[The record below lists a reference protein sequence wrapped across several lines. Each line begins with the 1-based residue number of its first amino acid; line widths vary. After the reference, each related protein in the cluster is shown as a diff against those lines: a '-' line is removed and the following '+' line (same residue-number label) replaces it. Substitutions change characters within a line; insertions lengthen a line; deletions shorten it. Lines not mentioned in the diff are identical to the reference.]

1 MRRTSERNL
10 PTGGSPEDSISRDRH
25 RFAYESAAQRL
36 TATDDVLDVGCG
48 EGYGA
53 PILLGAGRSYVGIDL
68 SEAVVGEARGNFGSD
83 RARFS
88 AFDGAR
94 IPLDDAAFD
103 AAVSFQVIEHVTDVS
118 AYLTEIRRVLR
129 PTGWV
134 MFTTPNRL
142 LRLGPGESPWNRF
155 HLREYDPQGLAD
167 DLGRVFPSVRVLG
180 VRASPEAEA
189 IEIARV
195 QRARRWARWDVL
207 DLRNRLPGAL
217 NDGRGASSARSAKR
231 AARRST
237 LRSTPRTMQSADSI
251 CSQSA
256 WRPTSSVDPPFAHPD
271 LRRPPFG
278 RMGPPG
284 LEHPC

>member
-207 DLRNRLPGAL
+207 DVRNRLPGAL
-217 NDGRGASSARSAKR
+217 NEW
-231 AARRST
+231 ARRLVGSVGKASGAAIDPAFYT
-237 LRSTPRTMQSADSI
+237 SDDAERGLDLLAVCSAYSGPAWTRT
-251 CSQSA
+251 
-256 WRPTSSVDPPFAHPD
+256 RD
-271 LRRPPFG
+271 LPIMSR
-278 RMGPPG
+278 
-284 LEHPC
+284 LL